1 MSTQANG
8 TPANRRW
15 PRRRPRSRGE
25 RTAIK
30 KFTATIGKL
39 KIARW
44 WRRRWSFEPRFEAE
58 VEAREKAKADAQVEV
73 DRAKAEASD
82 RKTLSGPK
90 AKAPLTAPHPLRC
103 VRLAR

>member
-1 MSTQANG
+1 MAKK
-8 TPANRRW
+8 
-15 PRRRPRSRGE
+15 
-25 RTAIK
+25 TAEKPGRKNSYKEVYCYNWQIENYSLVAAASE
-30 KFTATIGKL
+30 FRA
-39 KIARW
+39 
-44 WRRRWSFEPRFEAE
+44 EVEAE
-58 VEAREKAKADAQVEV
+58 VEAEAREKAKADAQVEV